1 MKLSAQALSKVNTPA
16 VRHEL
21 SGMLK
26 CTEQTIIRYIHKNEE
41 NGPLTTIGVLNAVKA
56 LTQLSYE
63 EMLEGG
69 NINV

>member
-21 SGMLK
+21 SGILK
-26 CTEQTIIRYIHKNEE
+26 CTEQTVIRYIHKNEE

-56 LTQLSYE
+56 MTKLSYG

>member
-1 MKLSAQALSKVNTPA
+1 MKLSARALSKVNTPA

-69 NINV
+69 SINA

>member
-1 MKLSAQALSKVNTPA
+1 MKLSARALSKVNTPA
-16 VRHEL
+16 IRHEL